1 MLKPTFTNGKWR
13 KPLLQGRQKAELKGY
28 FEKTGVPW
36 IYEQDRAD
44 VHMNSTY
51 NRKPKKA
58 KIEQNQEVRL
68 ANIRKALSTQEERI
82 DKLRLEKMASKP
94 WTGHDKIL
102 IGTLKALQ
110 MGETEAKK
118 TTAKQSAAAVK
129 AAEIAD
135 LKELGITGITR
146 KTGSKS
152 GMTSKG
158 GSIGKKEREV
168 LNLAKGNIGFEISG
182 GAPTTTEK
190 EAAKQ
195 GK

>member
-1 MLKPTFTNGKWR
+1 M
-13 KPLLQGRQKAELKGY
+13 
-28 FEKTGVPW
+28 PW
-36 IYEQDRAD
+36 IYEQERAE
-44 VHMNSTY
+44 VQMNSTY

-68 ANIRKALSTQEERI
+68 ANIRKALSTQDE
-82 DKLRLEKMASKP
+82 RLEKLRVEKQASKP
-94 WTGHDKIL
+94 WVGHDKVL
-102 IGTLKALQ
+102 IGVLKALQ
-110 MGETEAKK
+110 AGESEAKK

-168 LNLAKGNIGFEISG
+168 LNLAKGNIGFEIGG
-182 GAPTTTEK
+182 GAPATTEK
-190 EAAKQ
+190 DGA
-195 GK
+195 GKAGK